1 MEPSAAAYNVLRQQ
15 ARPRRFDCLNTHRPH
30 YLVIWEFQVK
40 PEAKLA
46 FEQAY
51 GPEGDWARLFS
62 QSADYRGTQLLRDT
76 NCPGRYLTLD
86 RWTSRAA
93 FHQFK
98 QAHQADYDTFDQRC
112 EALTDHESLIGE
124 FESSSASSKD

>member
-1 MEPSAAAYNVLRQQ
+1 M
-15 ARPRRFDCLNTHRPH
+15 NTHLH

-62 QSADYRGTQLLRDT
+62 QSSDYRGTQLLRDS
-76 NCPGRYLTLD
+76 NRSGRYLTLD
-86 RWTSRAA
+86 RWTSREA

-98 QAHQADYDTFDQRC
+98 QAHQADYDAFDQRC
-112 EALTDHESLIGE
+112 EAMTDNESLIGE
-124 FESSSASSKD
+124 FESLSA